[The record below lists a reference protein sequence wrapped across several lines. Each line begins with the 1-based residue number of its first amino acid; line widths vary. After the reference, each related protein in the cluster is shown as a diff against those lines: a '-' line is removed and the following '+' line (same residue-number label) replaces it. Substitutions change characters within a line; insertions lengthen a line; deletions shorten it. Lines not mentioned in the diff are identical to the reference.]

1 MTTKMSRYH
10 KQIIVRADKT
20 KANTTFRNTNR
31 LIKKL
36 LIQTVDNSNISE
48 KHLGKFIKCK

>member
-10 KQIIVRADKT
+10 KQIIVRTYNT
-20 KANTTFRNTNR
+20 KANTTFRNTNK

>member
-10 KQIIVRADKT
+10 KQIIVRTDKT

-36 LIQTVDNSNISE
+36 LIQTVDNGNISE